1 VARALAQGAD
11 TLILVDA
18 LAPMSADR
26 QMELLN
32 RLAAASC
39 RVFVF
44 SSVSDLWD
52 SDVIDLD

>member
-1 VARALAQGAD
+1 
-11 TLILVDA
+11 VDA